1 MTKQADEE
9 RTGFDDWLP
18 VRAEYIAPGEYK
30 IVTCGGL
37 PLWYMEGAALAE
49 WICERI
55 NAGVYDDATDAAFEQ
70 YLKTDPDVQRALK
83 QAADARTPTIPD
95 PGAVS
100 GQGWQPMDSAPKD
113 GSIVLAWRSGWE
125 RPAFV
130 RWVYNNRT
138 KTTFWNDSLEWDAY
152 EMESQPPT
160 HWIPLSEP
168 PKENER

>member
-37 PLWYMEGAALAE
+37 PLWYMEGAALSE

-55 NAGVYDDATDAAFEQ
+55 NA
-70 YLKTDPDVQRALK
+70 
-83 QAADARTPTIPD
+83 IPD

-100 GQGWQPMDSAPKD
+100 GQEAFTATLDDLLDYIESGRPSKYPD
-113 GSIVLAWRSGWE
+113 WREHE
-125 RPAFV
+125 RRAMV
-130 RWVYNNRT
+130 AI
-138 KTTFWNDSLEWDAY
+138 L
-152 EMESQPPT
+152 SQR
-160 HWIPLSEP
+160 LM

>member
-18 VRAEYIAPGEYK
+18 VRAERIAPHEYK

-55 NAGVYDDATDAAFEQ
+55 NA
-70 YLKTDPDVQRALK
+70 
-83 QAADARTPTIPD
+83 IPD